1 MLIAIILAAVAAF
14 LFYVSRKPD
23 SFALE
28 RQITINALPADVFP
42 WINNLKNMN
51 QWNPWSTQ
59 DAKSVIAYEGPDE
72 GPGAAYTWAGGKMG
86 QGKFQIVDTKSPTD
100 ISCRL
105 LMIKPMAADNVVTF
119 KLTPTNGPTTVVWR
133 MSGKNGFVNKLMHTV
148 MNMDKMVG
156 RDFDKGLAHLK
167 SLVEQ
172 KKLH

>member
-1 MLIAIILAAVAAF
+1 MFFAIIIAAVAAF
-14 LFYVSRKPD
+14 LFYVSRKPYTF
-23 SFALE
+23 SLQ
-28 RQITINALPADVFP
+28 RQISINALPADIYP

-59 DAKSVIAYEGPDE
+59 DAKSVIAYEGPEE
-72 GPGAAYTWAGGKMG
+72 GPGAIYTWAGGRMG
-86 QGKFQIVDTKSPTD
+86 QGKFQIVDSKPLHIT
-100 ISCRL
+100 CRL

-119 KLTPTNGPTTVVWR
+119 NLTPTSGPTTVIWS
-133 MSGKNGFVNKLMHTV
+133 MSGKNGFINKLMHTV

-156 RDFDKGLAHLK
+156 RDFDKGLANLK

>member
-1 MLIAIILAAVAAF
+1 LIIAIIIAAIAAF

-23 SFALE
+23 SFAVQ
-28 RQITINALPADVFP
+28 RQISINALPADIFP

-59 DAKSVIAYEGPDE
+59 DTKSVIAYDGPEE
-72 GPGAAYTWAGGKMG
+72 GPGAIYTWAGGKMG
-86 QGKFQIVDTKSPTD
+86 QGKFQIVDTKSPAQ
-100 ISCRL
+100 INCRL

-119 KLTPTNGPTTVVWR
+119 NLTPSSGATTVVWS
-133 MSGKNGFVNKLMHTV
+133 MSGKNGFMNKLMHTV

-156 RDFDKGLAHLK
+156 RDFDKGLANLK

-172 KKLH
+172 KKLQ

>member
-1 MLIAIILAAVAAF
+1 MFFAIIAAIAAF

-23 SFALE
+23 SFALQ
-28 RQITINALPADVFP
+28 RQININALPADIFP

-59 DAKSVIAYEGPDE
+59 DAKSVIQYEGPEE
-72 GPGAAYTWAGGKMG
+72 GPGAVYTWAGGKMG
-86 QGKFQIVDTKSPTD
+86 QGKFQIVDTNSPTQ
-100 ISCRL
+100 IICRL

-119 KLTPTNGPTTVVWR
+119 NLTSSNGPTTVVWS
-133 MSGKNGFVNKLMHTV
+133 MSGKNGFINKLMHIV

-156 RDFDKGLAHLK
+156 RDFDRGLANLK

>member
-1 MLIAIILAAVAAF
+1 MIIAFIIAAIAAF

-23 SFALE
+23 SFALR
-28 RQITINALPADVFP
+28 RQIDINALPADIFP
-42 WINNLKNMN
+42 WINNLRQMN

-59 DAKSVIAYEGPDE
+59 DAKSVIAYEGPAE
-72 GPGAAYTWAGGKMG
+72 GPGAVYTWAGGKTG
-86 QGKFQIVDTKSPTD
+86 QGKFQILDTNPTQ
-100 ISCRL
+100 INCRL

-119 KLTPTNGPTTVVWR
+119 NLTPTSGPTTVVWN
-133 MSGKNGFVNKLMHTV
+133 MSGKNGFINKLMHTV

-156 RDFDKGLAHLK
+156 RDFDKGLANLK

>member
-1 MLIAIILAAVAAF
+1 MIIAIIIAAIAAF

-23 SFALE
+23 SFSLQ
-28 RQITINALPADVFP
+28 RQININAVPADIFP

-59 DAKSVIAYEGPDE
+59 DAKSVIAYEGPEE
-72 GPGAAYTWAGGKMG
+72 GPGAVYTWAGGKMG
-86 QGKFQIVDTKSPTD
+86 QGKFQVVDAKPSQ
-100 ISCRL
+100 INCRL
-105 LMIKPMAADNVVTF
+105 LMIKPMAADNVVSF
-119 KLTPTNGPTTVVWR
+119 NLTPSSGPTTVTWS
-133 MSGKNGFVNKLMHTV
+133 MSGKNGFMNKLMHTV

-156 RDFDKGLAHLK
+156 RDFDKGLANLK

>member
-1 MLIAIILAAVAAF
+1 MIFAIIIAAIAAF
-14 LFYVSRKPD
+14 LYYVARKPD

-28 RQITINALPADVFP
+28 RQISINALPADIHP

-59 DAKSVIAYEGPDE
+59 DAKSVIAYEGPGE

-86 QGKFQIVDTKSPTD
+86 QGKFQIIDAKPSQID
-100 ISCRL
+100 CRL

-119 KLTPTNGPTTVVWR
+119 KLTPSSGPTTVTWS
-133 MSGKNGFVNKLMHTV
+133 MSGKSSFVNKLMHTV

-156 RDFDKGLAHLK
+156 RDFDKGLAGLK

>member
-1 MLIAIILAAVAAF
+1 MIFAIIIAAIAAF
-14 LFYVSRKPD
+14 LYYVASKPD
-23 SFALE
+23 SFSLQ
-28 RQITINALPADVFP
+28 RQISINALPADIYP

-59 DAKSVIAYEGPDE
+59 DAKSVIAYEGPEE
-72 GPGAAYTWAGGKMG
+72 GPGAIYTWSGGKMG
-86 QGKFQIVDTKSPTD
+86 QGKFQIVDSKPLH
-100 ISCRL
+100 INCRL

-119 KLTPTNGPTTVVWR
+119 NLTPTSGPTTVVWS
-133 MSGKNGFVNKLMHTV
+133 MSGKNGFINKLMHTV

-156 RDFDKGLAHLK
+156 RDFDKGLANLK